1 MTITEADILRSVK
14 QKLTEFE
21 AARDQ
26 PARYVPETDE
36 SFSSVVLPAR
46 IKESVDCLS

>member
-14 QKLTEFE
+14 QKLAEFE

-26 PARYVPETDE
+26 PAGYVSE
-36 SFSSVVLPAR
+36 SNTSIPPVEHPTKV
-46 IKESVDCLS
+46 KESVDCAV

>member
-14 QKLTEFE
+14 QKLAEFE

-26 PARYVPETDE
+26 PAGYVPESDTAITPVE
-36 SFSSVVLPAR
+36 RPA
-46 IKESVDCLS
+46 IVKENVDCAG